1 MKRILIMAF
10 ALGMALPLA
19 ASDRKFAASTLSGI
33 GIRQSGRIVITNDHN
48 SIVAYQF
55 DGDIRHA
62 LVRLR
67 STSSGTL
74 HYRPFGSVIYDSDA
88 SVPAAVPPQVAKLIA
103 EASHEHGI
111 DPRLVTALARQESG
125 FDRYAVSRVGARG
138 VMQLMPQTA
147 QYLGVTDVYDL
158 RQNIFGGVRYLRQL
172 LDVFKGDL
180 DLTLA
185 AYNAGPG
192 AVEHYGGVPP
202 YSETVAY
209 VASVRRMYEAFI
221 R

>member
-1 MKRILIMAF
+1 MKRIVIMSL

-19 ASDRKFAASTLSGI
+19 ASDRKFAASTLSGVRI
-33 GIRQSGRIVITNDHN
+33 QQSGRIVITNERN

-67 STSSGTL
+67 STSGTL
-74 HYRPFGSVIYDSDA
+74 HYRPFGSVIYESDA
-88 SVPAAVPPQVAKLIA
+88 SVPGSVPPQVAKLIA
-103 EASHEHGI
+103 EASREHGI

-125 FDRYAVSRVGARG
+125 FDPSAVSRVGARG

-147 QYLGVTDVYDL
+147 QYLGVKDVNDV

-202 YSETVAY
+202 YGETVAY